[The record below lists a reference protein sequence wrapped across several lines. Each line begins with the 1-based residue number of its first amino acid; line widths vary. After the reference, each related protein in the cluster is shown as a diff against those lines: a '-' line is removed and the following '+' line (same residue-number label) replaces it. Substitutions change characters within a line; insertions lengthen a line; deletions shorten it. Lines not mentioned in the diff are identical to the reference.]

1 MSTLKPN
8 LVIKSIGK
16 IRIVI
21 ILLCLSLLLLFA
33 TYNSLQQEAFGHAFV
48 IDTEPRS
55 GVILSEPPV
64 NINAFINEPVD
75 LTYSQISVLGS
86 DGEQVDTGDLT
97 RIDGDESTL
106 TTTLP
111 PDLSKGTYTVS
122 VQMLSQIDGHL
133 TQDTF
138 VFGVGE
144 QGEIGAVTSDEGQ
157 QESIFNFD
165 QISTGSAIARFPALV
180 GQVMVVGAAFCLL
193 WLWRPITRIKWL
205 HERFLDTQ
213 TRIQYR
219 SILLM
224 ITGAIILIISD
235 FAMIFSLAISIG
247 APLVDTINTTFG
259 EIWLA
264 RTILSFVILIL
275 AVIPLI
281 KIVNKKVSITKH
293 PFTGYNGS
301 GSGSGR
307 GSNRSKYVITSIIFI
322 LGLVTLLTTSLM
334 GHAAAVSGS
343 LLPVSLDYIHNVVAS
358 LWIGGVIYL
367 AFVVAP
373 ILKKSISIK
382 PNKDKDNKIS
392 LTTRKDNRISFKPHK
407 SNNGEKDHYAKKKE
421 NLDDNTPDLLTIN
434 SILSIIIPRFS
445 FVPVIILGAIL
456 MTGPFLLYILEDDLT
471 LTLFSLYGIILLTKL
486 VLAAVMIFIGIYYQM
501 VIHKQ
506 SLNRLVTYSTQITSE
521 IRQTQL
527 LDKVN
532 HNNDDDNDKNQG
544 KLIKYGN
551 NNSNITLKKI
561 VSKFNSGLKVE
572 AFVGILLLAS
582 VALLTNTGLPESE
595 TGIQGRQLSQ
605 NTNQIDEKVDSQ
617 GYTATRFLMN
627 EMYNNDDSSR
637 GIVNNSDISEKVN
650 ERNNQQQQ
658 IGQLSTTTTTNN
670 SSISFIKARLAIEP
684 FQPGNNRFIVSF
696 IDANNNP
703 VNFIDDVN
711 IKMTKI
717 GESIGSVSVSIAPIG
732 LDTEEISTGVFTT
745 NASFGFSG
753 QWEIEVEGV
762 TSIENAS
769 NLYTVFNPFI
779 KPSLEQMTFNITEYN
794 STSPIQPLYPVY
806 DDNRNVIWVGDT
818 ILNSGRI
825 LEFDIDA
832 DNENINNFL
841 QHNISGASV
850 ITQLALDTNNSIWYI
865 DPLIKVLGHYD
876 PQTQSSENYDL
887 FDSTQPV
894 KIGQVFSSQTTNQ
907 NQQQQQ
913 QIQIPLSFSNATE
926 AQGAPSALDID
937 SKNNIW
943 ITVANT
949 NIVLKF
955 DTSNKTFTK
964 IWLPT
969 VDANPLG
976 VTVDENDVV
985 WIAEGGS
992 DGKIAKI
999 DPNGNN
1005 YSIKEYSPK
1014 QSTPMSIEEDPTN
1027 STVLND
1033 PIFILPDPQ
1042 GLGLYIS
1049 EHEGQAISVFN
1060 PITETFRQ
1068 ISLENKGALPF
1079 GMAFDIY
1086 NNLWIAEHLTNKIT
1100 VIDPVTEEQKDVTI
1114 PGLNPFN
1121 QYLTTD
1127 SKGQVWAPEQRGNA
1141 LAKIDINVNSLP
1153 VSSGTETDGT
1163 DIISNDGDISYK
1175 ISNLIETTGFERLAA
1190 PIIAVGI
1197 IIVALMYIRT
1207 VYTFSKSIEQVKIIE
1222 GKEIDRE

>member
-8 LVIKSIGK
+8 QIFNSFGI
-16 IRIVI
+16 IRITI
-21 ILLCLSLLLLFA
+21 ILLCLSLLLLFV

-48 IDTEPRS
+48 IDTEPGS
-55 GVILSEPPV
+55 GAILSEPPV

-97 RIDGDESTL
+97 QIDGDESTL

-111 PDLSKGTYTVS
+111 PDLSEGTYTVS

-144 QGEIGAVTSDEGQ
+144 QGEISAIASGDA
-157 QESIFNFD
+157 QEDNVLDFD

-219 SILLM
+219 TILLI

-235 FAMIFSLAISIG
+235 FAMIFSLALSIG

-259 EIWLA
+259 EVWLT
-264 RTILSFVILIL
+264 RTILSFVILVL
-275 AVIPLI
+275 AVMPLI
-281 KIVNKKVSITKH
+281 NIANKKVSITKH
-293 PFTGYNGS
+293 PFTGDS
-301 GSGSGR
+301 GSVSD
-307 GSNRSKYVITSIIFI
+307 RSKYVITSIIFV

-343 LLPVSLDYIHNVVAS
+343 LLPISLDYIHNVVAS

-382 PNKDKDNKIS
+382 PNKDKDKKIGI
-392 LTTRKDNRISFKPHK
+392 TTRKDSISSKLHK
-407 SNNGEKDHYAKKKE
+407 SNNGEKDYYAKKKE

-434 SILSIIIPRFS
+434 SVLSIIIPRFS

-486 VLAAVMIFIGIYYQM
+486 VLAAVMISIGIYYQI

-506 SLNRLVTYSTQITSE
+506 SLNRLITYSTQITSG
-521 IRQTQL
+521 IQQTQL

-532 HNNDDDNDKNQG
+532 NHSNDNNNDNKTKPIKEIND
-544 KLIKYGN
+544 
-551 NNSNITLKKI
+551 NSNIILKKI
-561 VSKFNSGLKVE
+561 VSKFNSGLKAE
-572 AFVGILLLAS
+572 AIVGILLLAS

-605 NTNQIDEKVDSQ
+605 NNNQIDENVDSQ

-627 EMYNNDDSSR
+627 EMSNDNDDSSS
-637 GIVNNSDISEKVN
+637 GVVNNSGISEKVN
-650 ERNNQQQQ
+650 EGNNQQQQ
-658 IGQLSTTTTTNN
+658 IGQLSTTANN
-670 SSISFIKARLAIEP
+670 SNSFIKTRLAIEP

-732 LDTEEISTGVFTT
+732 VDTEEISTGVFTT

-762 TSIENAS
+762 TSLENAS

-806 DDNRNVIWVGDT
+806 DDSRNVIWVGDT

-832 DNENINNFL
+832 DNNNNDDNYANNLL

-850 ITQLALDTNNSIWYI
+850 ITQLALDANNSIWYI
-865 DPLIKVLGHYD
+865 DPLNKVLGNYD
-876 PQTQSSENYDL
+876 PQTQLNENYML

-894 KIGQVFSSQTTNQ
+894 PMGTVFSQSQAPNQ

-913 QIQIPLSFSNATE
+913 QQTPTPLSLSNATE

-937 SKNNIW
+937 SENNVW

-964 IWLPT
+964 IGLPT

-999 DPNGNN
+999 DSNGNN

-1014 QSTPMSIEEDPTN
+1014 QSTPLSKEEDPTN
-1027 STVLND
+1027 TTVLND

-1042 GLGLYIS
+1042 GLELYIS

-1127 SKGQVWAPEQRGNA
+1127 SKGQIWAPEQRGSA
-1141 LAKIDINVNSLP
+1141 LARVDINVNPLAM
-1153 VSSGTETDGT
+1153 SSGTEAADGT
-1163 DIISNDGDISYK
+1163 DITSNDDDISYK
-1175 ISNLIETTGFERLAA
+1175 ISNLIETTGFEHLVA
-1190 PIIAVGI
+1190 PIMAVGI
-1197 IIVALMYIRT
+1197 IIVALMYVRT
-1207 VYTFSKSIEQVKIIE
+1207 VYTLSESLEQAKIIE
-1222 GKEIDRE
+1222 GKEMDRE